1 MSHQLTFAD
10 SEFNNKRR
18 KTRKEIFLSRMD
30 VLMPWGQLEAV
41 IEPFYPKAGK
51 GRRPYPLSTMFRIH
65 CMQHWYNMSD
75 PAMEDALY
83 EITSMR
89 LFAGLSLDSAIPDHT
104 TIMNFRHL
112 LEKHQLSRQLFKEVN
127 KWLSSAGIYLKEGT
141 IVDATI
147 IEAASS
153 TKNKAKA
160 RDPEMHQTQ
169 KGKQWFFGLKA
180 HIGVDARTGLPH
192 SLSTTA
198 ANVHDITE
206 TEHLLHGEERFISA
220 DSGYRGAQKREELK
234 DIKAD
239 WLIAEMPSK
248 VRLLKKHP
256 RINKQPIRTEYIKA
270 SIRAKVEHP
279 FRIIKRQFGFRK
291 VVYRGLE
298 KNDNKL
304 AMLFALANV
313 FRIDQMI
320 RATRG

>member
-1 MSHQLTFAD
+1 MSRQLTFAD

-18 KTRKEIFLSRMD
+18 KTRKEIFLSRMNE
-30 VLMPWGQLEAV
+30 LMPWDQLEVV
-41 IEPFYPKAGK
+41 IEPFYPKPGN

-89 LFAGLSLDSAIPDHT
+89 IFAGWSLDSAISDHT

-112 LEKHQLSRQLFKEVN
+112 LEKHKLSRQLFKEVN

-169 KGKQWFFGLKA
+169 KGKQWFFGLKT
-180 HIGVDARTGLPH
+180 HIGVDVRTGLTH

-206 TEHLLHGEERFISA
+206 TENLLHGEETFISA
-220 DSGYRGAQKREELK
+220 DSGYRDAQKREEFK

-239 WLIAEMPSK
+239 WLIAEIPSK
-248 VRLLKKHP
+248 IRILKKHP
-256 RINKQPIRTEYIKA
+256 RKNKQPIRTEYIKA

-279 FRIIKRQFGFRK
+279 FRIIKCQFGFRK
-291 VVYRGLE
+291 VVYRGLK

-320 RATRG
+320 RAARG